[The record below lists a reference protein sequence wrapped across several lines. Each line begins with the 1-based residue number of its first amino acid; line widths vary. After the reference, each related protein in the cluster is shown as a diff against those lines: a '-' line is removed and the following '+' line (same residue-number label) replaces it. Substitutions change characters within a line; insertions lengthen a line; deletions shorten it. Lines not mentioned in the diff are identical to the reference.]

1 MEGNMKR
8 AVGYIRFARFDAGA
22 ELSEVLHKEKIQQAA
37 DRSGRV
43 IVDWYVDRGSSGI
56 TLDREA
62 LQRLLDASQSDE
74 RLFEEVM
81 VLSWS
86 VLSRSSGDLLT
97 LGSLLEAAGVKL
109 VSVTQG
115 DGSSM
120 IDTLNRVAAAIYEL
134 QEAVEGEALGSS

>member
-1 MEGNMKR
+1 MDGNMKR
-8 AVGYIRFARFDAGA
+8 AVGYIRFAALVPGS
-22 ELSEVLHKEKIQQAA
+22 ELIETSQKEEIQKFA
-37 DRSGRV
+37 DRSGAV
-43 IVDWYVDRGSSGI
+43 IVDWYVDRGCSGI

-62 LQRLLDASQSDE
+62 LQRLLDASQSYE

-86 VLSRSSGDLLT
+86 VLSRSMDDLVT

-109 VSVTQG
+109 VSVTEG

-120 IDTLNRVAAAIYEL
+120 IATLNRLVASIYEF
-134 QEAVEGEALGSS
+134 QEAVQGKALGSS